1 MKNNRKV
8 IFLSVKLRSRN
19 VNKKAWLPKAT
30 NVEITPPHKP
40 EMLTTTLAK

>member
-19 VNKKAWLPKAT
+19 VNKKAWLPKT
-30 NVEITPPHKP
+30 TTVEIVTPHKP
-40 EMLTTTLAK
+40 EVLTALAK